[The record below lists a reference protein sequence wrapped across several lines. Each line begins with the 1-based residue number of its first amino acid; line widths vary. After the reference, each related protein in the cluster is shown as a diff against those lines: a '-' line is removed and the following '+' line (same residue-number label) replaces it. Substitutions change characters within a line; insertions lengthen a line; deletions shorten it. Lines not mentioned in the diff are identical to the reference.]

1 MTSEFRYGLHKKKPK
16 FTKMGG
22 KDWFPLKQLSN
33 LQMPVLKFTILFIS
47 FVSDNI
53 HLAWD

>member
-47 FVSDNI
+47 FVSDNT
-53 HLAWD
+53 HLA